1 MSEFS
6 WAAAAALAFQLRT
19 EQSPSLVTARGTL
32 MLDFTEPTMQL
43 PSTLL
48 LFDKGDTGGLQRL
61 YFPCIQPSNSQQQG
75 QELGTVATTDQ
86 SWSLQDFHDD

>member
-6 WAAAAALAFQLRT
+6 RAAAVALAFQLRT
-19 EQSPSLVTARGTL
+19 EQSPSSVTAPGML

-48 LFDKGDTGGLQRL
+48 LFDKGDTGGLQRD
-61 YFPCIQPSNSQQQG
+61 YFPRIQPSNSQQQG
-75 QELGTVATTDQ
+75 KSWVQRYNRSVMELARF
-86 SWSLQDFHDD
+86 S